1 MGENLLLQSASSIL
15 MIRPAGFGFN
25 EETAETNVFQN
36 RIEGV
41 SRDELQERAVSE
53 FDALVDEVR
62 RAGVRVIV
70 VEDQPEPPTP
80 DAVFPN
86 NWISF
91 HEDGTVILYPMYA
104 PSRRLERRSEVLE
117 ILKTDHGFRVTHVV
131 DLTHHERQE
140 RFLEG
145 TGSIVFDHVNRRAYA
160 NLSARTHPEIL
171 HEVTRML
178 GYDRVLFHASNEEGN
193 AVYHTNVVMSIGR
206 GFVVIAADAIRDM
219 AERDTVL
226 QNLET
231 TGRRMVLIDC
241 EQMERFAGNVLE
253 VESGKG
259 DNVLLMSAAAYDVFR
274 PDQIETLEECARIVT
289 SPIATFETAGGG
301 SVRCM
306 IAEVRLPQTS
316 PERKRPEP

>member
-1 MGENLLLQSASSIL
+1 
-15 MIRPAGFGFN
+15 MIRPASFGFN
-25 EETAETNVFQN
+25 EETAGTNVFQR

-53 FDALVDEVR
+53 FDALVDEIR
-62 RAGVRVIV
+62 RAGVEVIV
-70 VEDQPEPPTP
+70 VEDLPEPQTP

-104 PSRRLERRSEVLE
+104 SSRRLERRSDVLE
-117 ILKTDHGFRVTHVV
+117 ILKTDHGFRVTRVV
-131 DLTHHERQE
+131 DLTHHEQQE

-145 TGSIVFDHVNRRAYA
+145 TGSIVFDHVERCGYA
-160 NLSARTHPEIL
+160 NLSARTNPEIL
-171 HEVTRML
+171 QEVTRML
-178 GYDRVLFHASNEEGN
+178 GYDRVLFNASNEAGN

-206 GFVVIAADAIRDM
+206 GFVVIAAEAIRDIV
-219 AERDTVL
+219 ERKTVL
-226 QNLET
+226 ENLGA

-253 VESGKG
+253 VETGEG
-259 DNVLLMSAAAYDVFR
+259 DNVLVMSAVAYDAFL

-289 SPIATFETAGGG
+289 APIATIETVGGG

-306 IAEVRLPQTS
+306 IAEVRLPRTN